1 MGYRNL
7 HAPGGARPFAAL
19 GGLAVP
25 ALAALVAAALALSA
39 CQRQAQDASTIP
51 HTPIPKAEPRFAMAA
66 EDGRIRYEGVVA
78 DAATRDA
85 IVHALESAA
94 PDATGTLAVEPL
106 TEPAPWTRALGPVA
120 AALRRT
126 GGRLTFSDRRIELAG
141 GLTQEQRATLY
152 RRIRALYPGYELV
165 GAFQGADLRHALPD
179 EGDADTL
186 LAFLAAR
193 PIEFRTG
200 TGMLTQASVDALA
213 RAARGLR
220 AAGPTVRVEIR
231 VRPEA
236 GGDPDEQSAVARQ
249 RADAILTQLALR
261 GVAPGRVRAVV
272 VPAEAGTG
280 PIVQFTPF
288 RADPMDAGAPAEA
301 GDPPAVNA
309 AAQPTPESAAAP
321 PAAEAPPPAAAPEP
335 GTD

>member
-1 MGYRNL
+1 MDYRNL
-7 HAPGGARPFAAL
+7 LAPGGALPFAAL
-19 GGLAVP
+19 SGLAVP

-51 HTPIPKAEPRFAMAA
+51 HTPIPKAEPRFAMVA

-85 IVHALESAA
+85 IVGALESAA
-94 PDATGTLAVEPL
+94 PDATGALTIEPR
-106 TEPAPWTRALGPVA
+106 TDPAPWAKALGPA
-120 AALRRT
+120 AVALRRT
-126 GGRLTFSDRRIELAG
+126 GGRLTFANRRIALAG

-152 RRIRALYPGYELV
+152 RRIRVLYPGYALV

-193 PIEFRTG
+193 PIEFRAG
-200 TGMLTQASVDALA
+200 TGMLTQASVEALA

-220 AAGPTVRVEIR
+220 AAGPMVPIEIR

-272 VPAEAGTG
+272 APAEAGTG
-280 PIVQFTPF
+280 PIVEFAPF
-288 RADPMDAGAPAEA
+288 RADAADAGGPAEA
-301 GDPPAVNA
+301 GGPPAASA
-309 AAQPTPESAAAP
+309 AAAPTPEPA
-321 PAAEAPPPAAAPEP
+321 AAEAPAPAADPEP
-335 GTD
+335 AD

>member
-7 HAPGGARPFAAL
+7 LASGRALAFAAPV
-19 GGLAVP
+19 LAV
-25 ALAALVAAALALSA
+25 LAVAALAVSA
-39 CQRQAQDASTIP
+39 CQRQAQDASAIP

-85 IVHALESAA
+85 IIGALRSAA
-94 PDATGTLAVEPL
+94 PEATGTLAVEPL
-106 TEPAPWTRALGPVA
+106 TRPAPWAKALGPAA

-126 GGRLTFSDRRIELAG
+126 GGKLTFADRRIELAG

-152 RRIRALYPGYELV
+152 RRIRTLYPGYELV

-193 PIEFRTG
+193 PIEFRAG
-200 TGMLTQASVDALA
+200 TGMLTQASVEALA

-220 AAGPTVRVEIR
+220 AAGPAARVEIR

-236 GGDPDEQSAVARQ
+236 GGDPDERSAVARQ

-272 VPAEAGTG
+272 
-280 PIVQFTPF
+280 
-288 RADPMDAGAPAEA
+288 APAEA
-301 GDPPAVNA
+301 GSGPIVEFAPFRAEATDAGGPGETDDSPATNA
-309 AAQPTPESAAAP
+309 GAAPTPDSAAGP
-321 PAAEAPPPAAAPEP
+321 PAAEAPPPAADPEP
-335 GTD
+335 AGD